1 MLRVGTVGTFSAVFL
16 RAVGVL
22 GLVVTLLPANAATIE
37 VRDDRGTTLRLQT
50 PAKRI
55 IALAPHLTEIAYAA
69 GAGPALVAVSAYSD
83 YPPEAQRLPRVGD
96 GARVDIERIL
106 TLKPDLVLAW
116 QSGNQAGDIARLEQ
130 LGIAVWVSEPSRL
143 DDIARLLRGVALLAG
158 VSAAGEGA
166 ASAMERDLNALRLR
180 HATRAQGQ
188 TAVRVFYEI
197 WHQPLMTVNGRHM
210 INDAITLCGGRNVFA
225 DVVTVTPTVT
235 LEAVLAAQPQVVIGG
250 GSAHDAAA
258 LSTRWRAMPLPAL
271 RELPTYFVD
280 PDIIQRASPRVLK
293 GVQAVCGFLDNTR
306 SANPI
311 SRP

>member
-1 MLRVGTVGTFSAVFL
+1 MLHVGTVGTCSAVFL

-37 VRDDRGTTLRLQT
+37 VRDDRGTTLRLKT

-143 DDIARLLRGVALLAG
+143 GDIARLLRGVALLAG

-166 ASAMERDLNALRLR
+166 ASALERELDTLRLS
-180 HATRAQGQ
+180 HATQ
-188 TAVRVFYEI
+188 THGKNVVRVFYEI
-197 WHQPLMTVNGRHM
+197 WHQPLMTVSRRHM

-225 DVVTVTPTVT
+225 DVATVTPTLT
-235 LEAVLAAQPQVVIGG
+235 LEAVVAAQPQVVIGG
-250 GSAHDAAA
+250 GSAHDAAG

-271 RELPTYFVD
+271 RELPTYFVE

-293 GVQAVCGFLDNTR
+293 GVKAVCRFLDTTR
-306 SANPI
+306 SAKPM